1 MYSYTSTQNDRVY
14 QLSGKLSSI
23 LTTLESD
30 KDFYVEQVEKRIMV
44 LENNIYEN
52 IDQENKKFRV
62 VIEKL
67 QAINNRLEEMKNL
80 RDEFFKVK
88 TEEIHEFE
96 AAINEELSHTDFR
109 KKDSE
114 NKFYRII
121 DDRLGSLSSEL
132 SREIKSRKD
141 NFDGLNEY
149 CSENLNKVK
158 DTLKKELVERE
169 ENADKFSNNISAR
182 ISAVKQ
188 LISVEKEARD
198 KAEEA
203 LLAMLQD
210 LVARMKKEIE
220 DERNEREESEETL
233 LGLLEETCGKLNN
246 ITKFKD

>member
-1 MYSYTSTQNDRVY
+1 MYSYTAAQNERVY

-23 LTTLESD
+23 LSTLESD

-44 LENNIYEN
+44 LENNIYES
-52 IDQENKKFRV
+52 IEQENKKFRV

-67 QAINNRLEEMKNL
+67 QGINDRLEEMKNL
-80 RDEFFKVK
+80 RDEFFKAK

-96 AAINEELSHTDFR
+96 AAISEELSHTDFR

-114 NKFYRII
+114 NKFYRIV

-149 CSENLNKVK
+149 CSSNLNKVK
-158 DTLKKELVERE
+158 DTLKKELLERE
-169 ENADKFSNNISAR
+169 ENAEKFSNNISAR
-182 ISAVKQ
+182 ICAVKQ

-233 LGLLEETCGKLNN
+233 LGLLEETCSKLNN

>member
-1 MYSYTSTQNDRVY
+1 MYSYTAQNERVY

-23 LTTLESD
+23 LSTLESD

-44 LENNIYEN
+44 LESNIYES
-52 IDQENKKFRV
+52 IEQENKKFRV

-67 QAINNRLEEMKNL
+67 QSINDRLEEMKNL
-80 RDEFFKVK
+80 RDEFFKAK
-88 TEEIHEFE
+88 TEEINEFE
-96 AAINEELSHTDFR
+96 AAIIEELSHTDFR

-114 NKFYRII
+114 SKFYRII

-141 NFDGLNEY
+141 NFDELNEY
-149 CSENLNKVK
+149 CSTNLNKVK
-158 DTLKKELVERE
+158 DTLKNELVERE
-169 ENADKFSNNISAR
+169 ENAEKFSNNISSR
-182 ISAVKQ
+182 INAVKQ

-233 LGLLEETCGKLNN
+233 LGLLEETCSKLNN